1 MTKYVYFGHGAPRE
15 IKYQLIYSSN
25 YSPLNHHVSGKTQT
39 ILNRSWQQALH
50 KQHSEKFL
58 NFHII
63 VINDN

>member
-1 MTKYVYFGHGAPRE
+1 MEFPDRFISLLE
-15 IKYQLIYSSN
+15 YQLIYSSN
-25 YSPLNHHVSGKTQT
+25 YSPLNHHVSGKTQN
-39 ILNRSWQQALH
+39 ILNRSWQHALH